1 MSDIVIKLIIILIY
15 ALFLY
20 IVAFTSHRGHEE
32 DDDILGL
39 SRTQWEAFFLMLL
52 PSMALFLR

>member
-20 IVAFTSHRGHEE
+20 IVAFTSHFN
-32 DDDILGL
+32 DDGCYLDGGYDLTEIAAW
-39 SRTQWEAFFLMLL
+39 QPL
-52 PSMALFLR
+52 PKPYKGE